1 MNKEV
6 PQPNIDTAGQP
17 QSLRDFWTQP
27 AGPIPYPLPSNPLEI
42 RRTSP
47 RNVTTPSLWGSVSST
62 PRTQPYSEL
71 EKTPAPSTKVLRER
85 LRQRGVVT
93 LSNPE
98 LLSLVLMTEQG
109 SESIM
114 GRVNILLTEYSLQQL
129 LNVELGELSQ
139 QYGLGE
145 AKAAQLQAML
155 EMSRRWTLQPEGE
168 RRTIRTAADAA
179 NLVRAE
185 MEHLDHEEL
194 RVLTLDTK
202 NGVVANQRLYQ
213 GTVNSS
219 VLRSAELFRLAVTRN
234 CPGIIICHNHP
245 SGSPEASDAD
255 IEVTKGLVEA
265 GKILEVDLVDHIII
279 GSNGRFTSLKEKM
292 RW

>member
-1 MNKEV
+1 M
-6 PQPNIDTAGQP
+6 PQPNGERARQP
-17 QSLRDFWTQP
+17 QSFRDFWTQP
-27 AGPIPYPLPSNPLEI
+27 AGPLPYPLPSNPLEI
-42 RRTSP
+42 QRTSP
-47 RNVTTPSLWGSVSST
+47 RNVTTPSLWSSVSST
-62 PRTQPYSEL
+62 PRAQPYSDMEQ
-71 EKTPAPSTKVLRER
+71 TPAPSTKVLRER
-85 LRQRGVVT
+85 LRQRGVAT

-109 SESIM
+109 SESII
-114 GRVNILLTEYSLQQL
+114 GRVNRLLTEYSVQQL

-145 AKAAQLQAML
+145 AKAAQLQATL
-155 EMSRRWTLQPEGE
+155 ELSRRWTLQPEGE
-168 RRTIRTAADAA
+168 RRIIRTAADAA

-185 MEHLDHEEL
+185 MEYLDHEEL

-219 VLRSAELFRLAVTRN
+219 VIRSAELFRLAVTRN

-245 SGSPEASDAD
+245 SGSPEPSDAD

-265 GKILEVDLVDHIII
+265 GKLLEIELVDHLII
-279 GSNGRFTSLKEKM
+279 GQNGRFTSL
-292 RW
+292 RTRIPW